1 MKAIWSF
8 LRKLL
13 LAIVILV
20 ILIVAWEALLVAF
33 ADGAVAYTW
42 MATAGPAFVA
52 AGAWAAANGWM
63 FVAISLLAI
72 AVVDPDFAAE
82 LVRSAGKALAALV
95 DAAGD
100 VLRDAIPDWV
110 WWLVGGAV
118 ALAVLPRRAK

>member
-1 MKAIWSF
+1 MRAIWGF

-13 LAIVILV
+13 LAILILV

-33 ADGAVAYTW
+33 ADGAVAYAW

-52 AGAWAAANGWM
+52 AGAWAAANGWL

-82 LVRSAGKALAALV
+82 LVRSIGKAVTVLV
-95 DAAGD
+95 DAATD
-100 VLRDAIPDWV
+100 VLREITPSWV
-110 WWLVGGAV
+110 WWVLGGAV
-118 ALAVLPRRAK
+118 ALAVLPRRAR